1 MIGLLRETQA
11 NTKSMNK
18 DESFSFVFVLKEQN
32 KSCYNQQAYKENFNI
47 ENLFQVIL
55 LYHNFG

>member
-18 DESFSFVFVLKEQN
+18 DESFSFVFVPKEQN